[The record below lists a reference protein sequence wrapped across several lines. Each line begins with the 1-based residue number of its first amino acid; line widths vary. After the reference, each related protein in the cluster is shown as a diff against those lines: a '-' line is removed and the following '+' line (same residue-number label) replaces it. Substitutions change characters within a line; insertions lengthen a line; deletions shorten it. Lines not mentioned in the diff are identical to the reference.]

1 MDQSEKRK
9 GSEATVD
16 QQISI
21 DHSNNQIKQRRGK
34 TPLAAMKKLNRR
46 QMVCWQK
53 EKKRFSIFPTKD
65 EVASANRIPYIRC
78 LVNVVQ

>member
-34 TPLAAMKKLNRR
+34 TPLAAMKKN
-46 QMVCWQK
+46 
-53 EKKRFSIFPTKD
+53 
-65 EVASANRIPYIRC
+65 
-78 LVNVVQ
+78 